1 MTVLPPSAP
10 PPPAH
15 LEPYVSALGIEGAI
29 KLFLAFGGTFLSIP
43 RDPKGQSRLVQE
55 LGLESARALADLA
68 QRTHLPRRLPIGKP
82 WIAQVWKSQGLTE
95 AKIAT
100 SLHVSNVTVAGWL
113 RPAPRPRDDRQASL
127 F

>member
-1 MTVLPPSAP
+1 MTTP

-15 LEPYVSALGIEGAI
+15 LEPYVTALGVEAAI
-29 KLFLAFGGTFLSIP
+29 TLFLTFGGTFLSIP
-43 RDPKGQSRLVQE
+43 RDPKGRSQLVE
-55 LGLESARALADLA
+55 ALGIDAARALADLA

-82 WIAQVWKSQGLTE
+82 WIAAVWKSQGLTE

-113 RPAPRPRDDRQASL
+113 RPTHRSRDDRQPSL